1 MCVLQQFSIYWL
13 LIFKIVHVNKKWACF
28 LFKIE
33 LAHQQP
39 YIMSWKV
46 EIVDGR
52 PESHD
57 DGMMTAHGTEDIF
70 VVMRLWLWDD
80 IKRWPKYDFRD
91 GFRTNIDL
99 WSPTRFLNAGM
110 KFGFIGSL

>member
-1 MCVLQQFSIYWL
+1 MSM
-13 LIFKIVHVNKKWACF
+13 F

-46 EIVDGR
+46 EVVDGR

-57 DGMMTAHGTEDIF
+57 HDMMTTYDIGDRF
-70 VVMRLWLWDD
+70 VVMRL
-80 IKRWPKYDFRD
+80 
-91 GFRTNIDL
+91 
-99 WSPTRFLNAGM
+99 
-110 KFGFIGSL
+110 